1 VHARIHSC
9 CAPFTWNC
17 VSACAHP
24 FVLRAVHLELW
35 ETHLSELLRS
45 VMKYQ
50 IVKFVAAAMT
60 SLL

>member
-1 VHARIHSC
+1 MRA
-9 CAPFTWNC
+9 C